1 MITTTVYI
9 YKKQITEPYMT
20 DILKAR
26 FLNKNEYALTYDLF
40 LEAFDDG
47 DKEFLD
53 IFYGELKPDGS
64 CTGAIKNNMIAAV
77 FDGDKLVASA
87 QCMLVRVRTMDS
99 NPRYLDIPYI
109 MAVVTTKTYRHRGCM
124 DSVLKLIIDRLMQDG
139 YPWCFLVPVDT
150 AIYRHLGFTADW
162 KISLEELKSIY
173 SDDEGLETA
182 SAKLLNGECID
193 KVYVCGPAEGS
204 SIR

>member
-1 MITTTVYI
+1 MEV
-9 YKKQITEPYMT
+9 
-20 DILKAR
+20 R
-26 FLNKNEYALTYDLF
+26 FLNKNEYALTYDIF

-53 IFYGELKPDGS
+53 LFYGKLNEDGS
-64 CTGAIKNNMIAAV
+64 CTGVINNNIIAAV
-77 FDGDKLVASA
+77 FDGEKLVASA
-87 QCMLVRVRTMDS
+87 QCMAVKVMTRGDS
-99 NPRYLDIPYI
+99 PRYMEIPYI

-124 DSVLKLIIDRLMQDG
+124 DRMLKLIIDRLKEDN

-150 AIYRHLGFTADW
+150 AIYRHLGFTFDW

-182 SAKLLNGECID
+182 SARLLNGNKID
-193 KVYVCGPAEGS
+193 AVKVCGPAGS
-204 SIR
+204 SIL